1 MRLKLDKYIKRIDP
15 RGLLDE
21 GSRNNDYN
29 VEKSVESAKVK
40 QRAECRN
47 MDGGEGTGNRKH
59 HPFQREFFRRSVEPG
74 ERQSPRPGLM

>member
-1 MRLKLDKYIKRIDP
+1 MII
-15 RGLLDE
+15 
-21 GSRNNDYN
+21 
-29 VEKSVESAKVK
+29 EKSVESAKVK

-59 HPFQREFFRRSVEPG
+59 HSFQREFFRRSVEPG

>member
-1 MRLKLDKYIKRIDP
+1 MKDKYIKRIDP

-21 GSRNNDYN
+21 GSRNN

-47 MDGGEGTGNRKH
+47 MDGGEGT
-59 HPFQREFFRRSVEPG
+59 
-74 ERQSPRPGLM
+74 

>member
-40 QRAECRN
+40 QRANVEIWTAVRERGIGN
-47 MDGGEGTGNRKH
+47 IIPSNVSFFEGRSNRG
-59 HPFQREFFRRSVEPG
+59 RGRVRGRV
-74 ERQSPRPGLM
+74 